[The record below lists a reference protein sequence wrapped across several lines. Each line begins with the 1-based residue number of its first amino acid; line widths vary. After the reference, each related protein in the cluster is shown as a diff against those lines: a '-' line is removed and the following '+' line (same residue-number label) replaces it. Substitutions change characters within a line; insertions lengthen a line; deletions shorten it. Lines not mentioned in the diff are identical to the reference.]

1 MKPIITQTG
10 EAEYTVSARV
20 QLTDG
25 TYRNVQIVVP
35 SDGSLW
41 DEEILDAAL
50 WMARETYPGC
60 AGQVDSVV
68 RVAVG
73 RDALN
78 DAGVVN
84 GNAHLMSPAVG
95 QQRAWSKKGCH
106 S

>member
-20 QLTDG
+20 RLSDG
-25 TYRNVQIVVP
+25 TYRNVQIVAP

-60 AGQVDSVV
+60 AWQVDE
-68 RVAVG
+68 
-73 RDALN
+73 
-78 DAGVVN
+78 
-84 GNAHLMSPAVG
+84 
-95 QQRAWSKKGCH
+95 
-106 S
+106 